1 MHIPRVYLN
10 QKLFE
15 NSTIDLPKET
25 AIHLVTVLKRRVGDK
40 IILFNNQS
48 SLCSLCSQEE
58 LLGEYHAEIVVS
70 KKNSVIVKVLEYT
83 AKNTK
88 SKVTLELAQCISKA
102 QHFDVTLQKAVEL
115 GVNIITP
122 IISERSERIIKFDRW
137 QRIVISACEQSGRTD
152 LPILNQPIE
161 LITWCGNA
169 SNLDANET
177 YLLALCTKTKN
188 NISNLCA
195 DLTHKTHIKT
205 LIGSEGGLADSEI
218 NYLLKNNFNLVNLGN
233 RILRTETAGIAIIS
247 ILQFVTQGF

>member
-25 AIHLVTVLKRRVGDK
+25 AIHLATVLKRRVGDK

-48 SLCSLCSQEE
+48 SSCSQEE

-70 KKNSVIVKVLEYT
+70 KKNSVIVKVLEYV

-88 SKVTLELAQCISKA
+88 SKINIELAQCVSKA

-161 LITWCGNA
+161 LTTWCANA
-169 SNLDANET
+169 NNIDANKA
-177 YLLALCTKTKN
+177 YFLALCTKTKN
-188 NISNLCA
+188 NINNLST
-195 DLTHKTHIKT
+195 DLNHKTYVKT
-205 LIGSEGGLADSEI
+205 IIGPEGGLSDLEV
-218 NYLLKNNFNLVNLGN
+218 NFLLKNNFNLVNLGN